1 MGMVLGGTILGFMN
15 LCSIVCICIAK
26 ICYMGWG
33 STGPA
38 VSRVLVGGFDL
49 VLVASVANIRI
60 YGLCHACGAICYVV
74 DRVHRVGSSRTRM
87 GNMVSKQDACALEYL
102 QGLVIFWA
110 RPRCVTRA
118 QGLRYLP

>member
-1 MGMVLGGTILGFMN
+1 MPERDDWAWDGWETNGWVWYWAAQILGFMN

-49 VLVASVANIRI
+49 VLVALVANIRI
-60 YGLCHACGAICYVV
+60 YGYVMLVVPFIFCYVV
-74 DRVHRVGSSRTRM
+74 ECT
-87 GNMVSKQDACALEYL
+87 ALDPP
-102 QGLVIFWA
+102 G
-110 RPRCVTRA
+110 P
-118 QGLRYLP
+118 